1 MHKQPL
7 SALPSPAQLATI
19 AAGRRQGGNIVI
31 VASLILVA
39 LFSLASL
46 TVISVQGGMASA
58 GHDRF
63 RSVALY
69 AAESGAAAGM
79 DFLRRNLDPATN
91 WGALVNPNNQEPLQ
105 KPSGIPGNE
114 IPPGQPGNLL
124 SAELRAWYEVEIVN
138 NINDPGYGVGND
150 ADGRV
155 IIRSTGHGP
164 NGTVARIEWEVKMG
178 SNTST
183 SGRPCPAYG
192 QAGIDADGAGL
203 NDCMGTISSDVTTY
217 TIDP

>member
-1 MHKQPL
+1 MKQM
-7 SALPSPAQLATI
+7 SII
-19 AAGRRQGGNIVI
+19 ARQRRDNKQSGNVVI

-63 RSVALY
+63 RSIALY

-79 DFLRRNLDPATN
+79 DFLRRNLDDTTK
-91 WGALVNPNNQEPLQ
+91 WSTWVNPSNQEPLQ
-105 KPSGIPGNE
+105 KPALIAGNE
-114 IPPGQPGNLL
+114 VPPGQPGNLL
-124 SAELRAWYEVEIVN
+124 SAEMRAWYEVEIVN
-138 NINDPGYGVGND
+138 NLDDPMFTAGND
-150 ADGRV
+150 GDGRV

-178 SNTST
+178 SATSS

-192 QAGIDADGAGL
+192 QAGIDSDGAGL
-203 NDCMGTISSDVTTY
+203 NDCMGTISGDVTTY